1 MKLRAT
7 ILEGGILLP
16 MPSQLKKKKRLIII
30 TAIPSTY
37 IHYVTFY
44 IWRILSHSH
53 GLMAAL

>member
-7 ILEGGILLP
+7 ILERGIFLA
-16 MPSQLKKKKRLIII
+16 MPSQLKKKKRLII

-37 IHYVTFY
+37 IHYVPFY
-44 IWRILSHSH
+44 LWRILPHSH